1 MLRGNRANYPP
12 SPGLPQPPLGIFQL
26 WQAPPVAALVN
37 QHTSLLECIFI
48 IEQPG
53 AGQGDVGEMELHA
66 AALGDALGFIKV
78 GLRAGEVVQAVAQP
92 GAGEEATGEM
102 VHSACLA
109 QAGDSGFGVL
119 LGVLAG
125 RATVQQVGVERATGE
140 GQVVEGEG
148 KKGGTLD

>member
-1 MLRGNRANYPP
+1 MVSGGVGNLPA
-12 SPGLPQPPLGIFQL
+12 SPGQPQSPLCILQL
-26 WQAPPVAALVN
+26 RQASSVAAFFN
-37 QHTSLLECIFI
+37 QRTGLGQFSFVLK
-48 IEQPG
+48 QPG

-66 AALGDALGFIKV
+66 AALGDALGFGEI
-78 GLRAGEVVQAVAQP
+78 GLRAGEIVQAVAQP

-109 QAGDSGFGVL
+109 QAGDGGFGVL

>member
-1 MLRGNRANYPP
+1 MLRGNRANYPQ
-12 SPGLPQPPLGIFQL
+12 SLGQPQPPLGILQL
-26 WQAPPVAALVN
+26 RQAPPVAAFLN
-37 QHTSLLECIFI
+37 QRAGLGEFSFI
-48 IEQPG
+48 LKQAG
-53 AGQGDVGEMELHA
+53 AGQGDVGEKELHA
-66 AALGDALGFIKV
+66 AALGDALGFGEI
-78 GLRAGEVVQAVAQP
+78 GLRAGEIVQAVAQP

>member
-1 MLRGNRANYPP
+1 MRLIP
-12 SPGLPQPPLGIFQL
+12 SVTELSQPLLGIFQL
-26 WQAPPVAALVN
+26 RQAPSVAAFFDQRTGLGQFGFV
-37 QHTSLLECIFI
+37 L
-48 IEQPG
+48 EQPG
-53 AGQGDVGEMELHA
+53 AGQGDVGEKELHA
-66 AALGDALGFIKV
+66 AALGDALGFGQIS
-78 GLRAGEVVQAVAQP
+78 LRAVRVVQAVAQP
-92 GAGEEATGEM
+92 SAGEEATGEV